1 MEDFNRKEQGLSSVL
16 SDLDQTTLLEILE
29 ADGYDE
35 RILRLLSEAI
45 TKLVRKSPILAEV
58 IGHHEQ

>member
-1 MEDFNRKEQGLSSVL
+1 MKELDQKEQGLSSVL
-16 SDLDQTTLLEILE
+16 SDLSKTTLLEILE

-35 RILRLLSEAI
+35 RILQLLSEAV
-45 TKLVRKSPILAEV
+45 TKLVMKSPMLATV